1 MRLTD
6 ISLNDLRRRKSKMA
20 FLVVG
25 LLMGVATVVTLVS
38 ITQAMHA
45 DIQDKIDQFG
55 ANILVTP
62 RSDELS
68 LSYGGV
74 TVSNASFDVKELH
87 TDDAARIRTIALR
100 ANLATVAPKLIGA
113 VETAGGKALLVGVVF
128 PEELKI
134 KKWWRIVG
142 QEPAAPND
150 VLVGYTA
157 AAKLGLMPG
166 GTLRLGGQTLN
177 VAGTLEE
184 TGGQEDSLIIA
195 DLATT
200 QAILGKPNSVSLIEV
215 SALCKACPVEEI
227 VAQIGGVLPDAR
239 VSALAQAVRG
249 RQQTVD
255 QLTSFSI
262 AVSAVVLLIGA
273 LVVLTTMM
281 SSVNERTREIGIFR
295 AIGFRR
301 SHVARVILTEVFVV
315 SLLGGVLGWLI
326 GMLASQALGPA
337 VAQLSAPVHWDPLL
351 AAGAVGL
358 SITVGMAASAY
369 PAMRAANLDPAEA
382 LRFI

>member
-25 LLMGVATVVTLVS
+25 LLVGVATVVTLVS

-55 ANILVTP
+55 ANILITP
-62 RSDELS
+62 KSDELS

-74 TVSNASFDVKELH
+74 TVSNTSFDIKELH
-87 TDDAARIRTIALR
+87 SNDAATIRTIDLR

-113 VETAGGKALLVGVVF
+113 VDTSAGKALLVGVVF
-128 PEELKI
+128 TEELKI

-142 QEPAAPND
+142 AEPATD
-150 VLVGYTA
+150 TDILLGYRA
-157 AAKLGLMPG
+157 AAKLGAMPG
-166 GTLRLGGQTLN
+166 NSLQIGGKTLK
-177 VAGTLEE
+177 VVGTLEE
-184 TGGQEDSLIIA
+184 TGGQEDSLIVS
-195 DLATT
+195 DLATA
-200 QAILGKPNSVSLIEV
+200 QAILDKPNAISLIEI

-227 VAQIGGVLPDAR
+227 VKQIEGVLPNAK
-239 VSALAQAVRG
+239 VTALSQAVRG

-255 QLTSFSI
+255 QLTSFSV

-301 SHVARVILTEVFVV
+301 SHVARVILTEAFVV

-337 VAQLSAPVHWDPLL
+337 VAQLTVPVKWDPIL
-351 AAGAVGL
+351 AGGAVGL
-358 SITVGMAASAY
+358 SIAVGMAASAY

>member
-25 LLMGVATVVTLVS
+25 LLVGVATVVTLVS

-55 ANILVTP
+55 ANILITP
-62 RSDELS
+62 QSDELS

-74 TVSNASFDVKELH
+74 TVSNTSFDIKELH
-87 TDDAARIRTIALR
+87 TDDATRIRTIQLR
-100 ANLATVAPKLIGA
+100 ANLASVAPKLIGA
-113 VETAGGKALLVGVVF
+113 VETTGGKALLVGVVF

-142 QEPAAPND
+142 QEPAAAND
-150 VLVGYTA
+150 ILLGYRA
-157 AAKLGLMPG
+157 AAKLGVMPG
-166 GTLRLGGQTLN
+166 STLRLGGQTMN
-177 VAGTLEE
+177 VVGTLEE

-195 DLATT
+195 DLTTT
-200 QAILGKPNSVSLIEV
+200 QAILGKPNAISLIEV

-227 VAQIGGVLPDAR
+227 VAQIAGVLPDAR
-239 VSALAQAVRG
+239 ISALAQAVRG

-255 QLTSFSI
+255 QLTSFSV

-273 LVVLTTMM
+273 LIVLTTMM

-301 SHVARVILTEVFVV
+301 SHVARVILTEAFVV
-315 SLLGGVLGWLI
+315 SLLGGILGWLN

-337 VAQLSAPVHWDPLL
+337 VAQLSVPVRWDPLL

-358 SITVGMAASAY
+358 SIAVGMAASAY

>member
-20 FLVVG
+20 FLVAG
-25 LLMGVATVVTLVS
+25 LLVGVATVVTLVS

-55 ANILVTP
+55 ANILITP
-62 RSDELS
+62 KSEELS

-74 TVSNASFDVKELH
+74 TVSNTSFDIKELH
-87 TDDAARIRTIALR
+87 TDDAARIRTIELR
-100 ANLATVAPKLIGA
+100 ANIATVAPKLIGA
-113 VETAGGKALLVGVVF
+113 VDTVGGKALLVGVVF

-142 QEPAAPND
+142 QEPAAAND
-150 VLVGYTA
+150 ILLGYMA
-157 AAKLGLMPG
+157 AAKLGVMPG
-166 GTLRLGGQTLN
+166 STLQLGGRTMN
-177 VAGTLEE
+177 VVGTLEE

-195 DLATT
+195 DLTTT
-200 QAILGKPNSVSLIEV
+200 QAVLGKPNAVSLIEV

-227 VAQIGGVLPDAR
+227 VKQIGGVLPDAR
-239 VSALAQAVRG
+239 ISALAQAVRG

-255 QLTSFSI
+255 QLTNFSV

-301 SHVARVILTEVFVV
+301 SHVARVILTEAFLV
-315 SLLGGVLGWLI
+315 SLLGGVLGWLL
-326 GMLASQALGPA
+326 GTLASQALGPA
-337 VAQLSAPVHWDPLL
+337 VAQLTVPVHWDPLL

-358 SITVGMAASAY
+358 SVAVGMAASAY